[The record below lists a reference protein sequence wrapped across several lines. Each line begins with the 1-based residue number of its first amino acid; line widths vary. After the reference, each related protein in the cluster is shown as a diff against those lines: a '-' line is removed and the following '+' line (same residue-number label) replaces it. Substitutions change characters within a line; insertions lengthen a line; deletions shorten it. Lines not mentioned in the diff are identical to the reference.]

1 MRAQIL
7 KAFGGPENFEF
18 AGIPKP
24 EIRPGTVLV
33 HQPSAGRAT
42 RFVAG

>member
-7 KAFGGPENFEF
+7 KAFGGPENFEL
-18 AGIPKP
+18 AEIPKP

-33 HQPSAGRAT
+33 HQPSGGRA
-42 RFVAG
+42 